1 MNHWLAFLNK
11 PESLKEQNPDCDRQ
25 EEMRN
30 VTGGT
35 LTKSPENRPFRGR
48 RSQTWIDSEV
58 PAPTST
64 EKANLQGNVSSD
76 IISKLSNR
84 RSRRNRSES
93 WAGSEASSP
102 SGNISTLEK
111 PTEGNALKSPN
122 KFLQRGGL
130 PTVGIGSQALSPAS
144 KPSTLGNVSPGKFTT
159 YKVQNNTEIN
169 KFSSTPSKLPT
180 NSHKPEIVTNDAHYV
195 VSSRNLEENIEVA
208 HLENVFCSSKT
219 SEEEQSE
226 YMKLREIRLSSS
238 SYGGSISKENDLPN
252 MLEELRS
259 HNKEIKALRKRLD
272 EKDDRIQELMELK
285 DLNDAKLR
293 KIEHL
298 QKVLHDERKAASKR
312 LHIVQD
318 QFRKEITKLREE
330 EISKFQN
337 KNVSKEERNIVVGG
351 VTRCKAFSQRNILVS
366 ELYRKQRQ
374 ILSLQQEND
383 NFSKDIKESKDS
395 IVKIQSE
402 VEILK
407 SNLQLSQDENKKLKD
422 NSSFYEKRL
431 NDVYSYLQNLS
442 LFEKD
447 FGKFILEEMKYGH
460 TPSMFQ
466 SRFTKFY
473 PDFQD
478 IKNFENME
486 QYKQLKGKVQLLEKN
501 ERIRLEKI
509 ISVFK
514 LISER
519 LHFMQQQHS
528 HKIQYL
534 QKEALTKEQ
543 QFRLEKKR
551 WHDILNLKEENSQK
565 LKSELSEKLILSE
578 KIQTNA
584 EDKLSDYMNEHK
596 EIVEKLQNQS
606 LVIEKLNTQIHES
619 DTTHRKITDELAEKQ
634 SEILKL
640 KETIRSLKE
649 DVLQEKLNLKKL
661 YGDSFTELNFETVG
675 KSFPHIT
682 KEKYDS
688 LSLDILTDLTYV
700 QSQNLIKNLLI
711 VLDIPL
717 KTFLKIVPT
726 IVIQLRCELTLLTKF
741 ANDLNLKVFGKQLDF
756 KSRRK
761 VAMNEFLN
769 NHDIAEVKH
778 PLEYDLQALFKYF
791 FS

>member
-11 PESLKEQNPDCDRQ
+11 PESLKEQNSDCDQ
-25 EEMRN
+25 QGEMRH
-30 VTGGT
+30 VTYGT
-35 LTKSPENRPFRGR
+35 LTKSPESKPFRGR

-58 PAPTST
+58 PTST
-64 EKANLQGNVSSD
+64 EKSNVQESISSD

-102 SGNISTLEK
+102 SGNISTLENA
-111 PTEGNALKSPN
+111 TEKNTLKSPN

-130 PTVGIGSQALSPAS
+130 PTVGIGSQALSPAG

-159 YKVQNNTEIN
+159 YKVHNTIEVN
-169 KFSSTPSKLPT
+169 RFSSTPTKLLT
-180 NSHKPEIVTNDAHYV
+180 NPHKVAAISNDEHYV
-195 VSSRNLEENIEVA
+195 VSNESLEENIEVA
-208 HLENVFCSSKT
+208 HLENVFRSSKT
-219 SEEEQSE
+219 PDEEQSE
-226 YMKLREIRLSSS
+226 YMKLGEIRLSSS
-238 SYGGSISKENDLPN
+238 SYGGSISKENSLPKV
-252 MLEELRS
+252 LDELQS
-259 HNKEIKALRKRLD
+259 QNEEIKALRQKLE
-272 EKDDRIQELMELK
+272 EKDDRIQELEELNSM
-285 DLNDAKLR
+285 NDAKLQR
-293 KIEHL
+293 IEDL
-298 QKVLHDERKAASKR
+298 QKELHNERKAASKR
-312 LHIVQD
+312 LNIVQD
-318 QFRKEITKLREE
+318 RFREE
-330 EISKFQN
+330 IKKIREEKITDFQN
-337 KNVSKEERNIVVGG
+337 KNASKKEKNE
-351 VTRCKAFSQRNILVS
+351 VTSAKTKCKAFSQRNILVS
-366 ELYRKQRQ
+366 ELYRKQKQ
-374 ILSLQQEND
+374 ILNLQQEND
-383 NFSKDIKESKDS
+383 KFLKDINESNNS
-395 IVKIQSE
+395 IVKLRSE

-407 SNLQLSQDENKKLKD
+407 SNLQLSQDENKKLHD
-422 NSSFYEKRL
+422 NGSFYEKRL
-431 NDVYSYLQNLS
+431 NDVYSYMQNLS

-447 FGKFILEEMKYGH
+447 LGKFILEEMKCGH
-460 TPSMFQ
+460 SPSMFQ
-466 SRFTKFY
+466 NGFAKLY

-478 IKNFENME
+478 IKNLENME
-486 QYKQLKGKVQLLEKN
+486 QYKQLKGKIELLEKN
-501 ERIRLEKI
+501 DRIRLEKI

-528 HKIQYL
+528 HKIKYF

-543 QFRLEKKR
+543 QFRLEKRR
-551 WHDILNLKEENSQK
+551 WHDILNLKEENFQK
-565 LKSELSEKLILSE
+565 LKSELKEKLILSE
-578 KIQTNA
+578 KIQKNA
-584 EDKLSDYMNEHK
+584 EDKLNDYMNEHQ
-596 EIVEKLQNQS
+596 EIVEKLQNQALIAS
-606 LVIEKLNTQIHES
+606 RLSTQIQES
-619 DTTHRKITDELAEKQ
+619 ENTHKKITDELAGKQ

-640 KETIRSLKE
+640 EETILSLKE
-649 DVLQEKLNLKKL
+649 DVFQEKLNLKKL
-661 YGDSFTELNFETVG
+661 YGDPSTELNFETVG

-688 LSLDILTDLTYV
+688 LGLDILTDLTYV